1 MFVRITNM
9 TNQLFWIYI
18 ALSVV
23 YGFLVTFFAS
33 KVYYRAVQRN
43 IAQRRIFSWFQVC
56 FPLVSAVLLFLP
68 GLIHLIYWIV
78 SLVTSIVTVA
88 GLLIWLKIQ
97 SKKRDV
103 VS

>member
-1 MFVRITNM
+1 MK
-9 TNQLFWIYI
+9 NQIFWIYI
-18 ALSVV
+18 VLSVV

-33 KVYYRAVQRN
+33 NIYYKAIQRN
-43 IAQRRIFSWFQVC
+43 IAQKKIFSWFQVC
-56 FPLVSAVLLFLP
+56 FPVISAVLLFLP

-78 SLVTSIVTVA
+78 SFVTSIVTVA

-103 VS
+103 IS